1 MDSSQNNPFG
11 SFSSGGAG
19 PSGFSAPVS
28 SGAGD
33 DIILSGTTP
42 KKSNMK
48 LIIGIVVGVILLI
61 GAVAGFLMMQGKKGG
76 SGASETSKEEFNRYA
91 NYLLYG
97 EESSVELKGQDGAED
112 TAKVF
117 SILDEDSKVMIPYG
131 EKMKTYWGDF
141 YGGIDQFELDNG
153 VTRDAYNERV
163 GFVADYFRNSLKIDT
178 TKIINLM
185 KTEKFEQVSQEVKNY
200 FALFDKY
207 NFDEAKEYVE
217 KGSNYYNGLISL
229 MQSAKNM
236 GCDLSSES
244 SETTTTCDEEAL
256 LNSNESY
263 KDMDKNY
270 AEMDTA
276 VYNVTQY
283 LVANGWKINSFL
295 NGGEK

>member
-1 MDSSQNNPFG
+1 M
-11 SFSSGGAG
+11 
-19 PSGFSAPVS
+19 
-28 SGAGD
+28 
-33 DIILSGTTP
+33 
-42 KKSNMK
+42 
-48 LIIGIVVGVILLI
+48 
-61 GAVAGFLMMQGKKGG
+61 
-76 SGASETSKEEFNRYA
+76 
-91 NYLLYG
+91 
-97 EESSVELKGQDGAED
+97 
-112 TAKVF
+112 
-117 SILDEDSKVMIPYG
+117 
-131 EKMKTYWGDF
+131 
-141 YGGIDQFELDNG
+141 
-153 VTRDAYNERV
+153 TRDAYNERV

-178 TKIINLM
+178 TKIIDLM

-229 MQSAKNM
+229 MQAAKNM